1 MTCYFLVSAASGV
14 TGVNL
19 SQDRTEEEI
28 DRDIKKQEEEEESC
42 KWSQAPT
49 LLLIAS
55 YKERQDR
62 IDTGRLKKKKA
73 FEEIAQV
80 LKEHQYP
87 FTDAQCT
94 SRMKTLIRQYKTVKD
109 NNSTSGRNRKSF
121 MYENELDSLFKG
133 SPSIRPEFVMSS
145 ATATHMSQSD
155 EDGDEL
161 DDEGAVTRAD
171 NCKRKTE
178 HIADEKGIS
187 PKIRKTQI
195 SEVIDFM
202 KISKSE
208 QEKRREEREEKKEK
222 RHEDKMK
229 MFQELINV
237 LKKN

>member
-1 MTCYFLVSAASGV
+1 MGRELWSVTSQTNMAASSERRTMFQCEDCHMFFLSMEVFYNHPCVASAASGV

-109 NNSTSGRNRKSF
+109 NNNTSGSKRKSF
-121 MYENELDSLFKG
+121 IYENELDSLFKG

-161 DDEGAVTRAD
+161 DDEGEVTRAD

-178 HIADEKGIS
+178 HIADEKVS
-187 PKIRKTQI
+187 VPK
-195 SEVIDFM
+195 
-202 KISKSE
+202 
-208 QEKRREEREEKKEK
+208 
-222 RHEDKMK
+222 
-229 MFQELINV
+229 
-237 LKKN
+237 